1 MRWRSFLEEAFPEAK
16 VRAEQ
21 EQNIVFRGNRW
32 LGLRAAYVLYHLGVS
47 ANLLSV
53 ARLVLAFGGLFLV
66 SRVAVGAVWIPLVG
80 AAVLAIQIHLDF
92 ADGPIARMRGQMSE
106 LGEKL
111 DGLPNA
117 ALRAVALMLAGFLT
131 GNASAFLASAFAA
144 YVLVVFVPESN
155 LQFRTVGIWKTV
167 LWLYRVLLYVP
178 VMAFVLPLSMGVHGI
193 LGRDVRAFSIIVVF
207 VYGGLAVVWLLLL
220 LWKTERPASPFER
233 T

>member
-1 MRWRSFLEEAFPEAK
+1 
-16 VRAEQ
+16 
-21 EQNIVFRGNRW
+21 
-32 LGLRAAYVLYHLGVS
+32 
-47 ANLLSV
+47 
-53 ARLVLAFGGLFLV
+53 
-66 SRVAVGAVWIPLVG
+66 
-80 AAVLAIQIHLDF
+80 
-92 ADGPIARMRGQMSE
+92 MSE

-178 VMAFVLPLSMGVHGI
+178 VMAFVLPLAMGLHGI
-193 LGRDVRAFSIIVVF
+193 LGRDVKAFSIIAVS
-207 VYGGLAVVWLLLL
+207 VYGSLAVVWLLLL